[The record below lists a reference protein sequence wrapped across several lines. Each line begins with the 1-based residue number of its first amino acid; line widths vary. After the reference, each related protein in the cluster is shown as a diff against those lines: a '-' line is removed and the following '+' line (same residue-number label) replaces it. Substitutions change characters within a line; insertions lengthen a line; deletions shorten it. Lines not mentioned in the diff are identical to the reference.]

1 MVEDLTDEQAKML
14 AEMLNKAEEA
24 GVEPT
29 ENLVKIAKARV
40 RMHLDI
46 SQCPCAAQDTDRG
59 CISAKCLREI
69 EEEGICHCTAYRKK
83 TQ

>member
-1 MVEDLTDEQAKML
+1 MTEEEMQELMLKLAK
-14 AEMLNKAEEA
+14 EN

-29 ENLVKIAKARV
+29 ENLPKIARARI

-46 SQCPCAAQDTDRG
+46 TECPCHKEDKDRG

-69 EEEGICHCTAYRKK
+69 KENGICCCTAYRRKE
-83 TQ
+83 QQ

>member
-1 MVEDLTDEQAKML
+1 ML
-14 AEMLNKAEEA
+14 NSLEEMLSDMQIRAEEA

-29 ENLVKIAKARV
+29 EFLERIAKARI

-46 SQCPCAAQDTDRG
+46 TVCPCAAQDTDRG

-69 EEEGICHCTAYRKK
+69 EETGVCHCNCYRRKEK
-83 TQ
+83 E

>member
-1 MVEDLTDEQAKML
+1 MDEQVT
-14 AEMLNKAEEA
+14 EMIKEMTTRAALA

-29 ENLVKIAKARV
+29 ENLEKIAKARV

-46 SQCPCAAQDTDRG
+46 SVCPCAAQDTDRG

-69 EEEGICHCTAYRKK
+69 NEEGICHCTAFKK
-83 TQ
+83 KIQ

>member
-1 MVEDLTDEQAKML
+1 MVEDYTDMMKKML
-14 AEMLNKAEEA
+14 EKAEEA

-29 ENLVKIAKARV
+29 ENLEKIAKARV

-46 SQCPCAAQDTDRG
+46 TQCPCAAQDTDRG

-69 EEEGICHCTAYRKK
+69 EEEGICHCTAYRKRI
-83 TQ
+83 Q